1 MCLPGGM
8 RFSSCFFFAVVPD
21 LLAFCSLRRSP
32 NRRRQKRLQRRVLAF
47 AAKANITVDSVVTTS
62 RAKREGGRWLHAFAV
77 SGPSPFLVCYVS
89 AVWLG
94 VPACVSASPLCKQ
107 QTPTRKTKFCSCCVC
122 VCVIPSTSPASKS
135 FKPFPPLL
143 TSQNNRKNK
152 ATMRHTAMNDQHSK
166 KKHTEARHTKNS
178 DRIRYPSGTIRY
190 DPGAHSTF
198 ASTV

>member
-1 MCLPGGM
+1 MVARICCVW
-8 RFSSCFFFAVVPD
+8 SQA
-21 LLAFCSLRRSP
+21 
-32 NRRRQKRLQRRVLAF
+32 
-47 AAKANITVDSVVTTS
+47 
-62 RAKREGGRWLHAFAV
+62 
-77 SGPSPFLVCYVS
+77 FLVCYVS

-94 VPACVSASPLCKQ
+94 APACVSASPLCKQ

-152 ATMRHTAMNDQHSK
+152 ATMRHTAMNDQHSN
-166 KKHTEARHTKNS
+166 KKHTQKQETRCPIPDCIGLTRYNPVQSGGCMQCCCLHLQKPVETRSAHKNS

-190 DPGAHSTF
+190 DPGAHSAF